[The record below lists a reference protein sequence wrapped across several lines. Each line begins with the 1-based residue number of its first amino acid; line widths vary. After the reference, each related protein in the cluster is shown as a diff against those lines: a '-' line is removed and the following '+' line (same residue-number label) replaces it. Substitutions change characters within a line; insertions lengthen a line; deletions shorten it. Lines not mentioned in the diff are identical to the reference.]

1 MSRFAKLLAGAA
13 TALALATTAQ
23 AADPE
28 LTVFDWA
35 GWEIDGALTPY
46 VEKNGDKPTYVFF
59 ADDDEAF
66 QKVSTGFKADVVH
79 PCQSALSRYRDS
91 DMIEPWDTSKVEA
104 FAGIDPKLFDASHYI
119 KDDGGVWFLPFD
131 FAYTAIAY
139 NTTDVPEAD
148 VQSLEVFKD
157 PKYAGRISISDNS
170 DDVWALAFLATGV
183 TSWDSVT
190 DEQIAAAAAW
200 LREVAPNVRSWW
212 SDPSELAQ
220 SMASGEILVA
230 WSWNDPVAILKSEGF
245 PVGFNRSPKEGSS
258 SYYCGFVNLKDG
270 PGKEDK
276 VYDWVNSMYAPT
288 SAAPIVEAIG
298 YGNVNPAA
306 MATIS
311 EDEQKAAFIDRVDT
325 TQFLQTPMTAE
336 LRDKLVQEI
345 EQIKAGF

>member
-1 MSRFAKLLAGAA
+1 MTRTLRILTGAVS
-13 TALALATTAQ
+13 ALAFAAAAH

-46 VEKNGDKPTYVFF
+46 VTKNGDKPTYVFF

-66 QKVSTGFKADVVH
+66 QKVSSGFKADVVH
-79 PCQSALSRYRDS
+79 PCPGAVPRYREAGL
-91 DMIEPWDTSKVEA
+91 IEPWDTSKVEA
-104 FAGIDPKLFDASHYI
+104 FSKLDPKLFESTFI

-139 NTTDVPEAD
+139 NLNEVPEED
-148 VQSLEVFKD
+148 VASLEVFKN

-183 TSWDSVT
+183 TSWDNVT
-190 DEQIAAAAAW
+190 DDQVAAAAAW

-220 SMASGEILVA
+220 MMASGEILVA
-230 WSWNDPVAILKSEGF
+230 WSWNDPVAILKADNF
-245 PVGFNRSPKEGSS
+245 PVGFNRAPKEGSTS
-258 SYYCGFVNLKDG
+258 FFCGFVNMKDG

-276 VYDWVNSMYAPT
+276 VYDWVNSMYAPS

-298 YGNVNPAA
+298 YANVNPDA
-306 MATIS
+306 MATIP
-311 EDEQKAAFIDRVDT
+311 EADQKAAFVDRIST
-325 TQFLQTPMTAE
+325 TLFLQTPMKPE
-336 LRDKLVQEI
+336 LRDKLVE
-345 EQIKAGF
+345 EFELIKSGF

>member
-1 MSRFAKLLAGAA
+1 MSRFARLMAGTA
-13 TALALATTAQ
+13 TLLALATTAQ

-28 LTVFDWA
+28 LTVLDWA
-35 GWEIDGALTPY
+35 GWEIDGALAPY

-66 QKVSTGFKADVVH
+66 QKVNSGFKADVVH
-79 PCQSALSRYRDS
+79 PCPGAVPRYRDAGL
-91 DMIEPWDTSKVEA
+91 IEPWDTSKVEA
-104 FAGIDPKLFDASHYI
+104 FSKIDPALFESTYI
-119 KDDGGVWFLPFD
+119 KDDQGVWFLPFD

-139 NTTDVPEAD
+139 NTTEVPEAD
-148 VQSLEVFKD
+148 VASLEVFKD

-183 TSWDSVT
+183 HSWDHVT
-190 DEQIAAAAAW
+190 DEQVAAAAAW

-220 SMASGEILVA
+220 AMASGEILVA
-230 WSWNDPVAILKSEGF
+230 WSWNDPVAILKSENF
-245 PVGFNRSPKEGSS
+245 PVGFNRAPKEGSTTFF
-258 SYYCGFVNLKDG
+258 CGFVNMKDG

-298 YGNVNPAA
+298 YANVNPDA
-306 MATIS
+306 MATLS
-311 EDEQKAAFIDRVDT
+311 ADDQKAAYIDHIDT
-325 TQFLQTPMTAE
+325 TLFLQTPMNPE
-336 LRDKLVQEI
+336 LRDKLVQEF

>member
-1 MSRFAKLLAGAA
+1 MTRCFSYLAGAA
-13 TALALATTAQ
+13 SAIALATAAQ

-46 VEKNGDKPTYVFF
+46 VTKNGDKPTYVFF

-66 QKVSTGFKADVVH
+66 QKVSSGFKADVVH
-79 PCQSALSRYRDS
+79 PCPGAVPRYREAGL
-91 DMIEPWDTSKVEA
+91 IEPWDTSKVEA
-104 FAGIDPKLFDASHYI
+104 FSKLDPKLFESTFI

-139 NTTDVPEAD
+139 NLNEVPEED
-148 VQSLEVFKD
+148 VASLEVFKN

-183 TSWDSVT
+183 TSWDNVT
-190 DEQIAAAAAW
+190 DDQVAAAAAW

-220 SMASGEILVA
+220 MMASGEILVA
-230 WSWNDPVAILKSEGF
+230 WSWNDPVAILKADNF
-245 PVGFNRSPKEGSS
+245 PVGFNRAPKEGSTS
-258 SYYCGFVNLKDG
+258 FFCGFVNMKDG

-298 YGNVNPAA
+298 YANVNPEA
-306 MATIS
+306 MATIP
-311 EDEQKAAFIDRVDT
+311 EADQKAAFVDRIST
-325 TQFLQTPMTAE
+325 TLFLQTPMKPE
-336 LRDKLVQEI
+336 LRDKLVE
-345 EQIKAGF
+345 EFELIKSGF